1 METKAQIEENPGADI
16 KLVSVR
22 HEAFIK
28 NPQAQLRELYQFL
41 GIEPPEDY
49 LDDCVAIVYESP
61 NKSRHGADWN
71 EELIVLVN
79 KEIAR
84 FSFLHGYSYDN

>member
-1 METKAQIEENPGADI
+1 MELLLPARIN
-16 KLVSVR
+16 
-22 HEAFIK
+22 EAVVLLR
-28 NPQAQLRELYQFL
+28 ALRELYQFL

-49 LDDCVAIVYESP
+49 LDDCAAIVYESP

-71 EELIVLVN
+71 EELIDLVN